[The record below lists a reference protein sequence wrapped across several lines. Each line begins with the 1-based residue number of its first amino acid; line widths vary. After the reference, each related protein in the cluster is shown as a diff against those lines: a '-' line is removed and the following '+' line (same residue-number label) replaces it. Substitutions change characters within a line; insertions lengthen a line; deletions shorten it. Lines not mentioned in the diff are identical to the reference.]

1 MAVDPSYL
9 ESSAKSPPILELTE
23 LAAAKLEKATIV
35 IMVPMNF
42 IALACS
48 ELLFVCVE
56 RDAENFNIS
65 PNRYLGIIIAQ
76 DRYENVLSIYGR
88 LL

>member
-1 MAVDPSYL
+1 MGVDYPSYL
-9 ESSAKSPPILELTE
+9 ESSANSPPPNLEM
-23 LAAAKLEKATIV
+23 AAAKLEKATIV